1 MNEKLSDKFNKL
13 YDLIKKDELS
23 EIEENQKADLIR
35 FFKRI
40 VLKIFKTLFFNCFIE
55 KNLKL

>member
-35 FFKRI
+35 FFKR
-40 VLKIFKTLFFNCFIE
+40 LKSDITRMLSHK
-55 KNLKL
+55 KY